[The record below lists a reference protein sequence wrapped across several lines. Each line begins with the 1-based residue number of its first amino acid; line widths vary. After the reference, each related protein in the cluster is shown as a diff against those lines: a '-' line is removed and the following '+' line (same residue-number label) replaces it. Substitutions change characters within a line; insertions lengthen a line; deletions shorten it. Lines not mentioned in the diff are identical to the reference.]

1 MVRGTLPT
9 ITPACNP
16 PEGNG
21 ESPIA
26 RRIDGAGSL
35 QERISAYAEII
46 IPNTQSI
53 EKRTFH
59 AIPSFFSV
67 RIFVSLFSLWLRT
80 HRRIQD
86 LKQ

>member
-1 MVRGTLPT
+1 MVRGIFTDK
-9 ITPACNP
+9 IAPAFNP

-21 ESPIA
+21 EPPVA
-26 RRIDGAGSL
+26 RRIVGAGSL
-35 QERISAYAEII
+35 PERIPAYAEII

-67 RIFVSLFSLWLRT
+67 RFIVSLFFLQAS
-80 HRRIQD
+80 D
-86 LKQ
+86 SS